1 MSLRNR
7 VTVLSLALSVI
18 LIGASVM
25 TVQAAGVITRD
36 VIEKEILTEVDFI
49 KTANNFVILFDSS
62 SSTNGMLEGTNMTKI
77 QAAKQMLIERN
88 QLLPDLGF
96 NAGVY
101 TYTPWKAY
109 YGMQRYDR
117 DQMDQALNAL
127 PDRGSGPSRLQ
138 QGMNNLRSVLAGLN
152 GRTAVFLFT
161 DGKAQRVLGPK
172 SARQIA
178 QSIAKDHDVCFYVIS
193 SAEEVMERRILE
205 QVAMINACSRVVP
218 LQAYYSRP
226 EFTTGAL
233 FTVQVT
239 SYVKLTPVSQV
250 VGFQVPDI
258 FFDFNKVYLKSVFK
272 SDLDRLAM
280 FLQEN
285 PNAYAVV
292 SGFTDNIGSEEV
304 NLMVS
309 KGRSMTVANYLIE
322 MKNID
327 PLRVVPLWF
336 GKSNPVAPN
345 TTENGRRL
353 NRRVEI
359 AVGGVE

>member
-1 MSLRNR
+1 MSLKKRASL
-7 VTVLSLALSVI
+7 LSLALSLV

-36 VIEKEILTEVDFI
+36 VIEKEVLTEVDFI
-49 KTANNFVILFDSS
+49 KTADNFVILFDSS
-62 SSTNGMLEGTNMTKI
+62 SSTNSMLKGTNMTRI
-77 QAAKQMLIERN
+77 QAARKLLIERN

-96 NAGVY
+96 NAGLY

-117 DQMDQALNAL
+117 DQMDRALNAL
-127 PDRGSGPSRLQ
+127 PERGSGPGRLQ
-138 QGMNNLRSVLAGLN
+138 AAMSNLRSVLAGLS

-161 DGKAQRVLGPK
+161 DGRSQRVLGPK
-172 SARQIA
+172 SAKQIA
-178 QSIAKDHDVCFYVIS
+178 QSIASDHNVCFYVIS
-193 SAEEVMERRILE
+193 SAVERTERRIVQAVSE
-205 QVAMINACSRVVP
+205 INACSRVVP
-218 LQAYYSRP
+218 MQAFFTRP

-239 SYVKLTPVSQV
+239 SYVKLTPVSEV

-258 FFDFNKVYLKSVFK
+258 FFDFNKVNVKSVFK
-272 SDLDRLAM
+272 DDLGKLAM

-309 KGRSMTVANYLIE
+309 KGRALTVANYLTQ
-322 MKNID
+322 MHNID

-336 GKSNPVAPN
+336 GKSNPTAPN

-359 AVGGVE
+359 AVGGME